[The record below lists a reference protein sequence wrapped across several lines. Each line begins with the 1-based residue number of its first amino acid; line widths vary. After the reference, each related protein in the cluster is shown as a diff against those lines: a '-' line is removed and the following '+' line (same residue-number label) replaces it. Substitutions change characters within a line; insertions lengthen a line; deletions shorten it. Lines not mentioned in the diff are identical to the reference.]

1 MFISVEEIKVMENS
15 RIRMWCDVPFAL
27 PTDIEV
33 IWRFAEEVRSA
44 YGESFRVTV
53 KSNSSSFLQ
62 NTHTSLLELA
72 LDEMSNVISNLWN
85 LRLELE
91 DS

>member
-44 YGESFRVTV
+44 YGESFTFTAILLKVTV
-53 KSNSSSFLQ
+53 QHFCQIHTLAYSS
-62 NTHTSLLELA
+62 
-72 LDEMSNVISNLWN
+72 
-85 LRLELE
+85 
-91 DS
+91 

>member
-1 MFISVEEIKVMENS
+1 
-15 RIRMWCDVPFAL
+15 MWCDVPFAL

-53 KSNSSSFLQ
+53 KSNSSTFLQ
-62 NTHTSLLELA
+62 NTHTSLLELE
-72 LDEMSNVISNLWN
+72 LDEMSNVISNL
-85 LRLELE
+85 
-91 DS
+91 